1 MTGDHQV
8 IHGEALQWLRSLPDA
23 CADAVITDPPYSSGG
38 MFRGD
43 RATGTAQKY
52 VKGGDSFRP
61 DFCGD
66 TRDQRSFMTWCTL
79 WLHEALRVTR
89 PGGAL
94 LMFTDWRQ
102 LPIATDAVQ
111 CGGWVWRGI
120 GVWDKRCGKPNKGGF
135 ARDCEFIVHA
145 TAGAVGRFIDI
156 DMPCLRGVLPHTIR
170 QSDKHHQTG
179 KPTQLLRELCGLA
192 PPGGLILDPFAGSG
206 TTVVAAALEG
216 RRAWGCELS
225 PEYQRIAEQR
235 IAEVVDMRGAAE
247 QAGLFEAAP

>member
-1 MTGDHQV
+1 MSTDHQIV
-8 IHGEALQWLRSLPDA
+8 HGEALQWLRSLPDA

-43 RATGTAQKY
+43 RAMGTAEKY
-52 VKGGDSFRP
+52 AIGGVSFRP

-66 TRDQRSFMTWCTL
+66 TRDQRSFMAWCTL

-89 PGGAL
+89 SGGAL

-102 LPIATDAVQ
+102 LPVATDAVQ

-145 TAGAVGRFIDI
+145 TAGAVGRFTDI
-156 DMPCLRGVLPHTIR
+156 DLPCLRGVLPHTIR

-206 TTVVAAALEG
+206 TTIVAAAFEG

-225 PEYQRIAEQR
+225 REYCSVAQQRIT
-235 IAEVVDMRGAAE
+235 EVVDMRGTAE